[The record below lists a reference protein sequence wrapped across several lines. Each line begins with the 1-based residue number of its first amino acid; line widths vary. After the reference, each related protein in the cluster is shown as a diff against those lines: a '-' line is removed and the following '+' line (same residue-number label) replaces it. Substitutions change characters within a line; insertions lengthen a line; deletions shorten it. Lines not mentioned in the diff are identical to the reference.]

1 MILNTSTNKTV
12 NVLGQTQL
20 LVFYRLTT
28 VITVI

>member
-12 NVLGQTQL
+12 TVLGQTQL

-28 VITVI
+28 VV